1 MITCERGEEQTAK
14 WALNKAN
21 VLHCFTHRKKSLISL
36 GVFIIVVNCLLIS
49 ENYPSFSL
57 VVPKGS
63 NQHVYYFDQNH
74 YVNKS
79 EKRILLWT
87 RYFYDANWE
96 RSVKRVLN
104 APCSHKCSVTTDKST
119 IKEAD
124 AIVFHLLDLYIWER
138 PPQYR
143 APHQVWVLHNNEPPP
158 HQYYTGRSLVYS
170 RFAFNW
176 TLSYRRDSTIRCPYG
191 RSWRKAKT
199 AGEKHRYENFAEGK
213 TKMTYGVISN
223 CVDDAGRYSYVK
235 RLREHTPLDL
245 YGRCGNLTC
254 PRNGSCEALL
264 KPYRFAVT
272 FENSNCKYYTSE
284 KFWNAL
290 NRRNIPLVNWIP
302 EQVPFDAPPK
312 SYINVHEYQ
321 MEDLA
326 KLLKRLAN
334 NDTEYN
340 SYFEWRKNYTVIAD
354 HFAGFCDMCKAL
366 HNDSVPAQVVDY
378 KSWLADDTCQG
389 WTLTSIITRR
399 IKNYFVWWEELH
411 SIIL

>member
-1 MITCERGEEQTAK
+1 MPTFLLFAERGEEQTAK

-199 AGEKHRYENFAEGK
+199 SGEKHRYENFADGK

-389 WTLTSIITRR
+389 WTVRLC
-399 IKNYFVWWEELH
+399 FL
-411 SIIL
+411 